1 MEDRVTRDSKIRVL
15 VVDDSTFIR
24 QAIARM
30 LSKSPDVEIVGQ
42 ARNGE
47 EAISMVKELLP
58 DVMTLD
64 IEMPRMNGLDVLEIV
79 MREYPLPI
87 IMVSSLTEDSAK
99 ETLLALELGAVDFIS
114 KQLNGSLLE
123 ISKIEKILLEKIR
136 AASCSR
142 GKVSGLSREKRDL
155 QNRRG
160 SVAGSHVEGRP
171 RKANAEISHA
181 PQDSANSLVIIG
193 ASTGGPK
200 VIQEMLMEFPSFLP
214 CGVIVVQHMP
224 KFFTKP
230 FAERLNEQCPLSVCE
245 AKDGDLVQ
253 AGKVFV
259 APGGRHLSM
268 ERVGTRPQ
276 VSLRISSE
284 PANLPYRPSVN
295 LAMDSAVK
303 NFGSSLIGVVLTG
316 MGNDGA
322 MGMQAIK
329 ATGGCTLV
337 QNEET
342 CIVYGMPKAVIDAG
356 NADAVVPISRMTSEI
371 MKRIFRISE
380 RNSVRPMEVYG

>member
-1 MEDRVTRDSKIRVL
+1 MDDWVTMSSKIRVL

-47 EAISMVKELLP
+47 EAIMMVKELLP

-79 MREYPLPI
+79 MRECPLPI
-87 IMVSSLTEDSAK
+87 IMVSSLTEESAK

-136 AASCSR
+136 TAFWSR
-142 GKVSGLSREKRDL
+142 GKIVGLNTKRKDQQNQRISVSVSHLD
-155 QNRRG
+155 RRFAQTNG
-160 SVAGSHVEGRP
+160 G
-171 RKANAEISHA
+171 NSHA
-181 PQDSANSLVIIG
+181 PQDLPELLVIIG

-200 VIQEMLMEFPSFLP
+200 VIQEMLMEFPSCLP

-224 KFFTKP
+224 KFFTNP
-230 FAERLNEQCPLSVCE
+230 FAERLNEQCPLIVCE
-245 AKDGDLVQ
+245 AKDGDLVH
-253 AGKVFV
+253 AGKIFV
-259 APGGRHLSM
+259 APGGHHLSM
-268 ERVGTRPQ
+268 ERVGTGPQ

-295 LAMDSAVK
+295 LAMESAVK
-303 NFGSSLIGVVLTG
+303 SFGSSLIGVVLTG

-322 MGMQAIK
+322 KGMQAIK
-329 ATGGCTLV
+329 AAGGCTLV

-342 CIVYGMPKAVIDAG
+342 CIVYGMPKAVLEAG
-356 NADAVVPISRMTSEI
+356 HAEAVVPISSMTSEI
-371 MKRIFRISE
+371 MKRISRIAE
-380 RNSVRPMEVYG
+380 RNVVRPMEVNR